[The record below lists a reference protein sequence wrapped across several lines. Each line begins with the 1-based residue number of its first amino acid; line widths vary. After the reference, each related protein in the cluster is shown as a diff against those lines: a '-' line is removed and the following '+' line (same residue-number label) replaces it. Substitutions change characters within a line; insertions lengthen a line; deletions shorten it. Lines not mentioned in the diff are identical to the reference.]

1 MLNFS
6 ISGNFG
12 KISSSFSWWWL
23 VPCHAMSTTSSGSDI
38 SSLKSDGPSS
48 VINLKK
54 APWSLLYE
62 IAKARPS
69 GLQQIPVILAFGKF
83 SNLSNF
89 QTRSN
94 FSNRWR
100 NSSPSSEAQ
109 HTVSLFVLEIV
120 VRARWTDSGSHQV
133 VKVGFCDG
141 RSEKVSYL
149 IAIFIIF
156 TPYVC
161 STANLMK
168 SFWLFVRRTR
178 GQRVLGHLSRKGS
191 TDQNLLVSDRALRSW
206 S

>member
-6 ISGNFG
+6 MSGNLG

-38 SSLKSDGPSS
+38 SSRKSDGPSS
-48 VINLKK
+48 VINLKN

-62 IAKARPS
+62 IANARPS
-69 GLQQIPVILAFGKF
+69 GLQQIPVIFAFGKF

-100 NSSPSSEAQ
+100 NSSPSSDAQ
-109 HTVSLFVLEIV
+109 HTVSLFV
-120 VRARWTDSGSHQV
+120 
-133 VKVGFCDG
+133 
-141 RSEKVSYL
+141 L

-161 STANLMK
+161 STANLFQGLQLLK
-168 SFWLFVRRTR
+168 VISFGRELQWLHRRKPVR
-178 GQRVLGHLSRKGS
+178 LSKFDPHIPR
-191 TDQNLLVSDRALRSW
+191 SDRICPNRS
-206 S
+206 